1 MTHHF
6 LGVRPCGPVGAAR
19 ENRFGRSF
27 SVHIHHELVMSDVAR
42 GHVTADEPTLDVR
55 AAGDCCSDLGCCGL
69 ILSVVLITA

>member
-1 MTHHF
+1 
-6 LGVRPCGPVGAAR
+6 
-19 ENRFGRSF
+19 
-27 SVHIHHELVMSDVAR
+27 MSDVAR